1 MNVLMGILPA
11 FLNSLWQAVVL
22 AALVWQTLRLLPRI
36 NAATRFAIWW
46 AALGVVVILPAAPRM
61 IETVRTTFK
70 APPVRSTK
78 HVRNASPTPVQGTS
92 LPAVVIVE
100 GRNSTQ
106 WRLWIVAVWGL
117 VFLYRSMQIVRSYL
131 YLRGVKRRAS
141 SCSQGLPRLGRSAR
155 LLLSSEIEAPIA
167 TGFVRP
173 AVIIPDDLP
182 VKLSRE
188 ELDHVLLHE
197 TAHIARWDDWTNLL
211 ARAMEGVLAL
221 HPVALWM
228 LRRIEMERE
237 SACDDWVVTRT
248 RAARTYAQSLLHLYE
263 LRLASPPRRE
273 ILTTGI
279 FGSNSR
285 LSERIDALLRKGGNF
300 APRASMRS
308 VAAIAVALLFI
319 GGLASLSPR
328 WVAFAQQSAG
338 PQFEVASV
346 RPSDANQS
354 FINAVTPSL
363 NIGGDR
369 NLTFVQITLRDLIML
384 AYGVGAPQVQ
394 GPRFLN
400 GSPDSPADRFDIV
413 ARTPGGA
420 TREQI
425 PLMLQGL
432 LAERFHLVAHRESKT
447 IQVYAL
453 ENGKGAPKMKES
465 PEGATGAA
473 RCVRTFAER
482 EGATL
487 AAECTHMTSADIA
500 QQAMALAPG
509 YFRDAPMVDLT
520 GLKGVYDF
528 KLEWI
533 TAAEERN
540 GSPGPSMIRAIE
552 DQLGLKLERRRQA
565 VEILVID
572 NLDRKPTEN

>member
-1 MNVLMGILPA
+1 MNVLMAILPA
-11 FLNSLWQAVVL
+11 FLNSLWQAVLL
-22 AALVWQTLRLLPRI
+22 AALVWLTLRYAPRI

-46 AALGVVVILPAAPRM
+46 AALGVVVILPAAPRT
-61 IETVRTTFK
+61 IETIRTIFK
-70 APPVRSTK
+70 TPPARSAK
-78 HVRNASPTPVQGTS
+78 HVRNMSPKPVQGTS
-92 LPAVVIVE
+92 LPAIVIVE
-100 GRNSTQ
+100 GRKSTQ
-106 WRLWIVAVWGL
+106 WRLWIVAAWGL
-117 VFLYRSMQIVRSYL
+117 IFFYRSVQIVRSYL
-131 YLRGVKRRAS
+131 YLRGVKRRAFS
-141 SCSQGLPRLGRSAR
+141 SSQALPRLGRSGC

-167 TGFVRP
+167 TGFLRP
-173 AVIIPDDLP
+173 AVILPVDLP
-182 VKLSRE
+182 VTLSRE

-211 ARAMEGVLAL
+211 ARVLDALLAL
-221 HPVALWM
+221 HPVALWI
-228 LRRIEMERE
+228 LRRIELERE

-263 LRLASPPRRE
+263 LRLVSRPRRE
-273 ILTTGI
+273 MLSTGI
-279 FGSNSR
+279 FGRGSR
-285 LSERIDALLRKGGNF
+285 LVERIDALLRKGGNF
-300 APRASMRS
+300 TPRASMRS
-308 VAAIAVALLFI
+308 VAVSALVLLFI

-338 PQFEVASV
+338 LQFEVASV
-346 RPSDANQS
+346 RPSDPNQS
-354 FINAVTPSL
+354 YINAVTPSL

-413 ARTPGGA
+413 ARTPSGA

-425 PLMLQGL
+425 PVMLQGL
-432 LAERFHLVAHRESKT
+432 LTERFHLVAHRESKT
-447 IQVYAL
+447 LQVYAL
-453 ENGKGAPKMKES
+453 ETGKGAPKMKES

-473 RCVRTFAER
+473 RCVRSFAER

-487 AAECTHMTSADIA
+487 AAECTRMTSADIA

-509 YFRDAPMVDLT
+509 YFRDAPIVDLT

-533 TAAEERN
+533 TAAEDRN

-552 DQLGLKLERRRQA
+552 EQLGLRMERRRQP
-565 VEILVID
+565 VELLVID
-572 NLDRKPTEN
+572 NLDRKPTDN